1 MSSQESMLSG
11 EILLYQ
17 TEDGTTRIDV
27 RLQNE
32 TLWLTQMQMAELFQ
46 KDKRTISEHI
56 ANVYEEGELSQEAT
70 VRNFRTVQKEGNR
83 EVKRDLASYNLDVVI
98 SVGYRVKSIRGTQ
111 FRIWATQRLKEY
123 LIKGFALDDERLK
136 KRRRQSY

>member
-1 MSSQESMLSG
+1 MSSQSNQFTG

-17 TEDGTTRIDV
+17 TQDGSTRIGV
-27 RLQNE
+27 RLQEE

-56 ANVYEEGELSQEAT
+56 TNVYAEGELIQNAT

-83 EVKRDLASYNLDVVI
+83 AIERELATYSLDVVI
-98 SVGYRVKSIRGTQ
+98 SVGYRVKSLRGTQ
-111 FRIWATQRLKEY
+111 FRLW
-123 LIKGFALDDERLK
+123 
-136 KRRRQSY
+136 

>member
-1 MSSQESMLSG
+1 MSSQENKPTD

-27 RLQNE
+27 RLQDE

-83 EVKRDLASYNLDVVI
+83 EVERDLASLYP
-98 SVGYRVKSIRGTQ
+98 
-111 FRIWATQRLKEY
+111 
-123 LIKGFALDDERLK
+123 
-136 KRRRQSY
+136 